1 MSIEIPIKETE
12 IVERKGVGYNQ
23 LPKLELSNEDLFSDF
38 EKSHKKYK
46 LIVKEVL
53 ESWNPATNNDLFLY
67 LEVLRALDLLQATS
81 GKDNFVFKIKREDIK
96 FLPCPESI
104 RRSRQSLN
112 AKGLCL
118 PTDPRVLEL
127 RKRRETSV
135 RNYFAREKIQ
145 SKANLLK

>member
-145 SKANLLK
+145 SKANLIK